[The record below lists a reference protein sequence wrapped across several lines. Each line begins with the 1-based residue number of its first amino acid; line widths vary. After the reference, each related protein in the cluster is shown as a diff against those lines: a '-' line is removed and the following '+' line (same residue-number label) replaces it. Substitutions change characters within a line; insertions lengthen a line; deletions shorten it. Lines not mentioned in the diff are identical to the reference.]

1 MSNEEQRGEHAK
13 TLLEDYMIDEA
24 FESIREEILSA
35 WEHSDNTDV
44 TARETAYISLK
55 LLSRLR
61 TYFESVVTTGEF
73 VKSEKREAR
82 YN

>member
-1 MSNEEQRGEHAK
+1 MTTEEQRGEHAK

-24 FESIREEILSA
+24 FEAIRGEILSA
-35 WEHSDNTDV
+35 WEHSEIDDLS
-44 TARETAYISLK
+44 ARETAYISLK

-61 TYFESVVTTGEF
+61 IYFENVVTTGEF
-73 VKSEKREAR
+73 KKAEKGEAR

>member
-1 MSNEEQRGEHAK
+1 MTTEEQRGEHAK

-35 WEHSDNTDV
+35 WEHSETDDLS
-44 TARETAYISLK
+44 ARETAYISLK

-61 TYFESVVTTGEF
+61 IYFESIVTTGEF
-73 VKSEKREAR
+73 AKSEKREAR